1 MENSIIITLCVG
13 LLGLIYIFNYFYT
26 KGFNLTLD
34 IVIFMLLIA
43 GLIFHRTPIQYIRA
57 FSDSTKS
64 ASGILLQFPF
74 YAGIM
79 GMMIGQIVKDFHL
92 EELFRISLLA
102 FQTKRLSRSLLF

>member
-1 MENSIIITLCVG
+1 MENSIIITLCIG

-64 ASGILLQFPF
+64 ASGITS
-74 YAGIM
+74 
-79 GMMIGQIVKDFHL
+79 
-92 EELFRISLLA
+92 ISVLRRNYGDDDWS
-102 FQTKRLSRSLLF
+102 K

>member
-57 FSDSTKS
+57 FQTLRKCFWHFTSISVLRRNYGHDDWVNSEGLSLGGAISNFFISISNETT
-64 ASGILLQFPF
+64 FP
-74 YAGIM
+74 
-79 GMMIGQIVKDFHL
+79 
-92 EELFRISLLA
+92 LFT
-102 FQTKRLSRSLLF
+102 F